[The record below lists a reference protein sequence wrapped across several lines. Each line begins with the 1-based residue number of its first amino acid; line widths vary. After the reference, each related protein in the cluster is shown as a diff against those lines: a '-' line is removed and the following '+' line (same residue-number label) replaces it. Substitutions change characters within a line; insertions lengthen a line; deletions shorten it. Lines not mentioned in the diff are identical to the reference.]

1 MKVKKAVI
9 TAAAP
14 YQRKLPLQTLYN
26 QEGIKK
32 SVLEI
37 LIEEV
42 IHAGINEICV
52 VIHPGDEASFESVLG
67 SYREQIKFMP
77 QEKPLGYGHALFSAA
92 SFAGDDPFLH
102 LVGDHIY
109 VRKTETGSAQHL
121 VSQAEKYEC
130 SISAV
135 QATRENLIP
144 HFGVV
149 GGSRIQ
155 GNQELYQINKV
166 IEKPTPTEAEQ
177 KLMVPGLRTG
187 YYLCFF
193 GMHVLTSTI
202 MKILHEK
209 ITADPEGKHN
219 LSDSLNALSQKEQY
233 FALEKTDL
241 RFDMGTRYGLMKAQ
255 LAIAL
260 NGKDRDRVM
269 SELLEFFVTKDLS
282 SNNQ

>member
-14 YQRKLPLQTLYN
+14 YQRKLSLQTLYN

-52 VIHPGDEASFESVLG
+52 VTHPGDEVSYESVLG
-67 SYREQIKFMP
+67 SYSGQVKFVN
-77 QEKPLGYGHALFSAA
+77 QEKPLGYGHALYSAA
-92 SFAGDDPFLH
+92 SFTNNDPFLH

-109 VRKTETGSAQHL
+109 VRKTEKGSAQHL
-121 VSQAEKYEC
+121 VAEAEKFEC

-155 GNQELYQINKV
+155 GNQELYRINQV

-202 MKILHEK
+202 MQLLKEK
-209 ITADPEGKHN
+209 IEANPERKHN
-219 LSDSLNALSQKEQY
+219 LSVSLNELSQKEQY
-233 FALEKTDL
+233 LALEKTDL
-241 RFDMGTRYGLMKAQ
+241 RFDMGTKYGLMKAQ

-269 SELLEFFVTKDLS
+269 SELLEFFVMKDLS